1 MNEIIEKIAA
11 EWWKYTAFAALF
23 IVIWVLLSVLLYKQF
38 FKRFYDIVLSGC
50 ALLILSPLLVLLT
63 IIGAV
68 KMKGNPFFVQQRPG
82 KISKKTGQEKIFK
95 LIKFITMT

>member
-63 IIGAV
+63 TQYLSAIPYILKSGC
-68 KMKGNPFFVQQRPG
+68 R
-82 KISKKTGQEKIFK
+82 S
-95 LIKFITMT
+95 